1 MSADRPAVGAVT
13 ATAEAPDVDGFVD
26 PGPGGGGSRRLPD
39 REAAWAHALAEME
52 SVADQA
58 EALLR
63 AARAAEDTT
72 PEVALTEPWRVPRG
86 LGALPAVLA
95 PRAAALVERQRDL
108 VQRTAEQLGEHRRTL
123 RMTEAMRTRAAASP
137 VYLDAE
143 A

>member
-1 MSADRPAVGAVT
+1 MT

-26 PGPGGGGSRRLPD
+26 PGPGGGGSRRHPD

-63 AARAAEDTT
+63 AARAAEDA

>member
-13 ATAEAPDVDGFVD
+13 ATVEAAGVTAAPDH
-26 PGPGGGGSRRLPD
+26 GPAGGGRRDTGGEP
-39 REAAWAHALAEME
+39 AWARALAEME

-63 AARAAEDTT
+63 AARSAGAGPVPDAAF
-72 PEVALTEPWRVPRG
+72 TEPWRVPRG
-86 LGALPAVLA
+86 LGALPAALG

-123 RMTEAMRTRAAASP
+123 RLTESMRTRAAASP

>member
-1 MSADRPAVGAVT
+1 VAGFGDTDRGRHEERGT
-13 ATAEAPDVDGFVD
+13 GH
-26 PGPGGGGSRRLPD
+26 PD

-63 AARAAEDTT
+63 AARAAEDA